1 MPLPLRSFPY
11 GNLEAYK
18 TYIIP
23 SIYRILFQSNYKKI
37 PKNKHAENILFV
49 LRILSRKGI
58 CTTWQI
64 AKNET
69 RDNMEKLRTKE
80 KEYRRIIIGRNDKKR
95 HNIGLLELGLV
106 VQEGFNF
113 DRAPAAQYR
122 LSLHGIL
129 CCIDMFDLNND
140 EIDKIAST
148 YSNILP
154 KVFGK
159 WEFLRSIIGKDI
171 YKVKILAKG
180 IILDNLIPLQES
192 DFVFSEIMSF
202 IHIKYKNKLD
212 NIDETELAE
221 QISFWFYTNLLYHS
235 KKSKQRKLN
244 QNELLF
250 QTKLALILS
259 KDTDLKNWYNRF
271 LTEIKN
277 YYKTQYHSIRRFK
290 VS

>member
-1 MPLPLRSFPY
+1 MPLISRTFPY
-11 GNLEAYK
+11 GNLMSYK
-18 TYIIP
+18 TYIMP
-23 SIYRILFQSNYKKI
+23 NIYRILFQNSFRKV
-37 PKNKHAENILFV
+37 PKNKHAENILS
-49 LRILSRKGI
+49 LLKILSRHGV

-69 RDNMEKLRTKE
+69 QYNMEKLRTRE
-80 KEYRRIIIGRNDKKR
+80 KEYRRLIIGRNDKKR

-106 VQEGFNF
+106 VQDGFNF

-129 CCIDMFDLNND
+129 CCIDIFDLNNN

-148 YSNILP
+148 HSEILP

-159 WEFLRSIIGKDI
+159 WKFLRSIVGADI
-171 YKVKILAKG
+171 YKIKILAKG

-202 IHIKYKNKLD
+202 VHIKYKNKFE
-212 NIDETELAE
+212 NIDEVELSE
-221 QISFWFYTNLLYHS
+221 QISFWFYTNLLYYP
-235 KKSKQRKLN
+235 KKDKARKFN
-244 QNELLF
+244 KNELLPNR
-250 QTKLALILS
+250 LALILS
-259 KDTDLKNWYNRF
+259 KDMNLKKWYNNF
-271 LTEIKN
+271 LIETKN
-277 YYKTQYHSIRRFK
+277 YYKTQYHSIRKFK